1 MPPYSTQK
9 KVAFIIRTNK
19 RDFGEKARAITSLLD
34 PLFGAKSRE
43 GLRQKKRKQIMWLEG

>member
-9 KVAFIIRTNK
+9 KVAFIIRTNE

-43 GLRQKKRKQIMWLEG
+43 GLRQKKNK